1 MIAKGVIKAKLFQM
15 VEERCGLMIVRGA
28 IWGKV
33 FGKGIRYDAMIVRG
47 AIKESGLADDSNKGL
62 CHIDR
67 ALDFMVPRAGVE
79 PTTRGFPVQRANN
92 NKLLTSNNY
101 VEITVTGSSHV

>member
-1 MIAKGVIKAKLFQM
+1 
-15 VEERCGLMIVRGA
+15 
-28 IWGKV
+28 
-33 FGKGIRYDAMIVRG
+33 
-47 AIKESGLADDSNKGL
+47 
-62 CHIDR
+62 
-67 ALDFMVPRAGVE
+67 MVPRAGVE

>member
-47 AIKESGLADDSNKGL
+47 AIKESGLADDNNKGL

-79 PTTRGFPVQRANN
+79 PATHGFSVQRINY
-92 NKLLTSNNY
+92 KLLTSNSY
-101 VEITVTGSSHV
+101 AEITVTGSSHV